1 MHGLTPEDRM
11 MWKKLFPFF
20 DVKRMLPASLRGESA
35 EIPAGREMYKQY
47 IGIAIPSV
55 CEMVLISLISMV
67 DTVMVSSLGTD
78 AVAAVGLVNQP
89 RMIMLCLFFALN
101 VGITAVVARR
111 KGENRQADANAA
123 LRTAIVMILGMAA
136 VLMAV
141 LLPLSSAL
149 MRFAGAEAGRTLEL
163 STDYFMILGFA
174 LPFQALS
181 MGICAAQRGVGNTK
195 LTMQVNI
202 TSNIVNVIFN
212 YLLINGVGPFPKLGV
227 HGAAL
232 ATALG
237 MVVGFALSLRA
248 IYHDHNGFLSLSPSD
263 NWKPD
268 LASGKALVQVGS
280 SAMVEQL
287 AMRIGFFAYARI
299 VADLG
304 TDAFAA
310 HQICC
315 QFLNLS
321 FSCADGLGIAGTSLV
336 GQMLGRK
343 RRDLA
348 HIYCTLAQRFSLT
361 AGLLLA
367 TVCVLLRAPLVN
379 MFINP
384 GESEAVRTMAEM
396 VMIVLGILQPLQML
410 SVVASGALRGAGDVK
425 YTARVMLLTVTC
437 IRPVLALVGVYV
449 CQQLL
454 HRSDIAL
461 VAAWMGTVCD
471 MAVRM
476 TLMMKRYRS
485 EKWHHIKV

>member
-1 MHGLTPEDRM
+1 MF
-11 MWKKLFPFF
+11 KKLFPFF
-20 DVKRMLPASLRGESA
+20 HVNRMLPASMRNESA
-35 EIPAGREMYKQY
+35 DIPPGREMYKQY
-47 IGIAIPSV
+47 ISIAIPSV

-111 KGENRQADANAA
+111 KGENRQQEANAA
-123 LRTAIVMILGMAA
+123 LRTAIVMILLLSA
-136 VLMAV
+136 VLMLV

-149 MRFAGAEAGRTLEL
+149 MRFAGAEEGRTLEL

-212 YLLINGVGPFPKLGV
+212 YLLINGIGPFPKLGV

-248 IYHDHNGFLSLSPSD
+248 IYHDHGFLSLSPRD

-268 LASGKALVQVGS
+268 MESGKALVKVAS

-287 AMRIGFFAYARI
+287 AMRVGFFAYARI

-348 HIYCTLAQRFSLT
+348 HIYGTLAQRFSLT
-361 AGLLLA
+361 AGLVLA
-367 TVCVLLRAPLVN
+367 TACVLLRAPLVS

-437 IRPVLALVGVYV
+437 IRPVLALAGVYI
-449 CQQLL
+449 CQNVL

-461 VAAWMGTVCD
+461 VAAWLATVCD
-471 MAVRM
+471 MTVRM
-476 TLMMKRYRS
+476 LLMMKRYRS
-485 EKWHHIKV
+485 EKWHSIKV

>member
-1 MHGLTPEDRM
+1 MS
-11 MWKKLFPFF
+11 KAVIPFF
-20 DVKRMLPASLRGESA
+20 DVRRMLPASMRSENTD
-35 EIPAGREMYKQY
+35 IPTGREMYKQY

-111 KGENRQADANAA
+111 KGENRRVEANAA
-123 LRTAIVMILGMAA
+123 LRTAIVLILCLSA
-136 VLMAV
+136 VLMAL
-141 LLPLSSAL
+141 LLPLSNAL
-149 MRFAGAEAGRTLEL
+149 MRFAGAEEGRTLEL
-163 STDYFMILGFA
+163 STDYFMILGCA

-202 TSNIVNVIFN
+202 TSNVVNVIFN
-212 YLLINGVGPFPKLGV
+212 FLLINGIGPFPKLGV

-237 MVVGFALSLRA
+237 MVVGFFLSARA
-248 IYHDHNGFLSLSPSD
+248 IYHDHNGFLSLSHRD

-268 LASGKALVQVGS
+268 MDSIRALVKVAS

-299 VADLG
+299 VANLG

-310 HQICC
+310 HQIGC

-348 HIYCTLAQRFSLT
+348 HIYGTLAQRFSLT
-361 AGLLLA
+361 AGLVLA
-367 TVCVLLRAPLVN
+367 TACVLLRAPLVS

-384 GESEAVRTMAEM
+384 GESEAVRAMAQL
-396 VMIVLGILQPLQML
+396 VMIVLGVLQPLQML

-425 YTARVMLLTVTC
+425 YTARIMLLTVTC
-437 IRPVLALVGVYV
+437 IRPVLALAGVYV
-449 CQQLL
+449 CQNIL

-461 VAAWMGTVCD
+461 VAAWMATVCD

-476 TLMMKRYRS
+476 VLMMKRYRS
-485 EKWHHIKV
+485 EKWHHIRV

>member
-1 MHGLTPEDRM
+1 MF
-11 MWKKLFPFF
+11 KKLFPFF
-20 DVKRMLPASLRGESA
+20 HVNRMLPASMRSESA
-35 EIPAGREMYKQY
+35 DIPAGREMYKQY
-47 IGIAIPSV
+47 ISIAIPSV

-111 KGENRQADANAA
+111 KGENRQQEANAA
-123 LRTAIVMILGMAA
+123 LRTAIVMILLLSA
-136 VLMAV
+136 VLMLV

-149 MRFAGAEAGRTLEL
+149 MRFAGAEEGRTLEL

-212 YLLINGVGPFPKLGV
+212 YLLINGIGPFPKLGV

-248 IYHDHNGFLSLSPSD
+248 IYHDHGFLSLSPRD

-268 LASGKALVQVGS
+268 MESGKALVKVAS

-287 AMRIGFFAYARI
+287 AMRVGFFAYARI

-348 HIYCTLAQRFSLT
+348 HIYGTLAQRFSLT
-361 AGLLLA
+361 AGLVLA
-367 TVCVLLRAPLVN
+367 TACVLLRAPLVS

-437 IRPVLALVGVYV
+437 IRPVLALAGVYV
-449 CQQLL
+449 CQNIL

-461 VAAWMGTVCD
+461 IAAWMGTVCD
-471 MAVRM
+471 MTVRM
-476 TLMMKRYRS
+476 ALMLKRYRS
-485 EKWHHIKV
+485 ERWHHIKV

>member
-1 MHGLTPEDRM
+1 ML
-11 MWKKLFPFF
+11 KKLFPFF
-20 DVKRMLPASLRGESA
+20 DVQRMLPASMRGQSA

-47 IGIAIPSV
+47 IGIAVPSV

-111 KGENRQADANAA
+111 KGENRQAEANAA
-123 LRTAIVMILGMAA
+123 LRTAIMMILGLSAILM
-136 VLMAV
+136 VL

-149 MRFAGAEAGRTLEL
+149 MRFAGAEAGRTLDL
-163 STDYFMILGFA
+163 STDYFIILGCA

-202 TSNIVNVIFN
+202 TSNIVNVILN

-237 MVVGFALSLRA
+237 MVVGFVLSVRA
-248 IYHDHNGFLSLSPSD
+248 IFQDQHGFLKLSWHDS
-263 NWKPD
+263 WKPD
-268 LASGKALVQVGS
+268 VASGKALVQVGS

-287 AMRIGFFAYARI
+287 AMRIGFFSYARI
-299 VADLG
+299 VAGLG

-336 GQMLGRK
+336 GQMLGKK

-348 HIYCTLAQRFSLT
+348 HIYGTLAQRFSLT
-361 AGLLLA
+361 AGLALA
-367 TVCVLLRAPLVN
+367 TACVLLRAPLVS

-384 GESEAVRTMAEM
+384 GESEAVRDMAQM

-437 IRPVLALVGVYV
+437 IRPVLALAGVYV
-449 CQQLL
+449 CQSIF
-454 HRSDIAL
+454 HRSDLAL
-461 VAAWMGTVCD
+461 VAAWLATVSD
-471 MAVRM
+471 MTVRM
-476 TLMMKRYRS
+476 LLMMKRYRS
-485 EKWHHIKV
+485 EKWHSIKV

>member
-1 MHGLTPEDRM
+1 MF
-11 MWKKLFPFF
+11 KKMFSYF
-20 DVKRMLPASLRGESA
+20 DVLRMLPASMRSERKD
-35 EIPAGREMYKQY
+35 IPAGREMYKQY

-111 KGENRQADANAA
+111 KGENRQAEANAA
-123 LRTAIVMILGMAA
+123 LRTAIVMILALSA
-136 VLMAV
+136 VLMAI
-141 LLPLSSAL
+141 LLPMSNAL
-149 MRFAGAEAGRTLEL
+149 MRFAGAEEGRTLEL
-163 STDYFMILGFA
+163 STDYFTILGCA

-202 TSNIVNVIFN
+202 TSNVVNVIFN
-212 YLLINGVGPFPKLGV
+212 YLLINGIGPFPMMGV
-227 HGAAL
+227 QGAAL

-237 MVVGFALSLRA
+237 MVVGFVLSVRA
-248 IYHDHNGFLSLSPSD
+248 IYHDHGFLALSPRD

-268 LASGKALVQVGS
+268 MESGKALVKVAS

-321 FSCADGLGIAGTSLV
+321 FSCADGLGVAGTSLV

-348 HIYCTLAQRFSLT
+348 HIYGTLAQRFALT

-367 TVCVLLRAPLVN
+367 TACVLLRAPLVS

-437 IRPVLALVGVYV
+437 IRPVLALMGVYV
-449 CQQLL
+449 CQHVL

-461 VAAWMGTVCD
+461 IAAWLGTVCD
-471 MAVRM
+471 MTVRM
-476 TLMMKRYRS
+476 MLMMKRYRS

>member
-1 MHGLTPEDRM
+1 ML
-11 MWKKLFPFF
+11 KKFLSFF
-20 DVKRMLPASLRGESA
+20 NVQRMLPASMRSGSA
-35 EIPAGREMYKQY
+35 DIPAGRDMYKQY
-47 IGIAIPSV
+47 ISIAIPSV

-78 AVAAVGLVNQP
+78 AVAAVGLVGQP

-111 KGENRQADANAA
+111 KGENRRTEANAA
-123 LRTAIVMILGMAA
+123 LRTAIVMILGISA

-141 LLPLSSAL
+141 LLPLSRPL
-149 MRFAGAEAGRTLEL
+149 MLFAGAEPGRTLEL
-163 STDYFMILGFA
+163 STDYFMILGCA

-202 TSNIVNVIFN
+202 TSNLVNVVFN
-212 YLLINGVGPFPKLGV
+212 YLLINGIGPFPKLGV

-232 ATALG
+232 ATAIG
-237 MVVGFALSLRA
+237 MVVGFVLSVRAVFQHKDAFLALNA
-248 IYHDHNGFLSLSPSD
+248 HDS
-263 NWKPD
+263 WKPD
-268 LASGKALVQVGS
+268 LESGKALVKVAS

-287 AMRIGFFAYARI
+287 AMRVGFFAYARI

-310 HQICC
+310 HQICG

-348 HIYCTLAQRFSLT
+348 HIYGTLAQRFSLT
-361 AGLLLA
+361 AGLVLA
-367 TVCVLLRAPLVN
+367 SACVLLRAPLVN

-384 GESEAVRTMAEM
+384 GESEAVRSMAEM
-396 VMIVLGILQPLQML
+396 VMIVLGVLQPLQML

-437 IRPVLALVGVYV
+437 IRPVLALLGVYV
-449 CQQLL
+449 CQHVL

-461 VAAWMGTVCD
+461 VAAWIATVSD
-471 MAVRM
+471 MMVRM
-476 TLMMKRYRS
+476 ILMMRRYRS
-485 EKWHHIKV
+485 EKWHAIKV

>member
-1 MHGLTPEDRM
+1 MSRN
-11 MWKKLFPFF
+11 LFSFF
-20 DVKRMLPASLRGESA
+20 DVRRMLPASMRGNSA
-35 EIPAGREMYKQY
+35 EIPAGRDMYKQY
-47 IGIAIPSV
+47 ISIAVPSV
-55 CEMVLISLISMV
+55 CEMVLISLISMI
-67 DTVMVSSLGTD
+67 DTVMVSGLGTD
-78 AVAAVGLVNQP
+78 AVAAVGLVGQP

-111 KGENRQADANAA
+111 KGENRKAEANAA
-123 LRTAIVMILGMAA
+123 LRTAIVMILGLSA
-136 VLMAV
+136 VLMAI

-149 MRFAGAEAGRTLEL
+149 MRFAGAEEGRTLGL
-163 STDYFMILGFA
+163 STDYFMILGCA

-181 MGICAAQRGVGNTK
+181 MGICAAQRGIGNTK

-202 TSNIVNVIFN
+202 TSNVVNVIFN
-212 YLLINGVGPFPKLGV
+212 YLLINGVGPFPKMGV

-232 ATALG
+232 ATAIG
-237 MVVGFALSLRA
+237 MVVGFVLSMRA
-248 IYHDHNGFLSLSPSD
+248 IFRSHDSFLSLTRHD

-268 LASGKALVQVGS
+268 LDSVKALVKVAS

-287 AMRIGFFAYARI
+287 AMRIGFFSYARI

-310 HQICC
+310 HQICG

-348 HIYCTLAQRFSLT
+348 HIYGTLAQRFSLT
-361 AGLLLA
+361 AGLMLA
-367 TVCVLLRAPLVN
+367 TACVVLRAPLVN

-384 GESEAVRTMAEM
+384 GESEQVRQMAEM

-425 YTARVMLLTVTC
+425 YTARVMLITVTC

-449 CQQLL
+449 CQNIF

-461 VAAWMGTVCD
+461 VSAWIATCCD
-471 MAVRM
+471 MTVRM
-476 TLMMKRYRS
+476 ILMMKRYRS
-485 EKWHHIKV
+485 EKWHSIKV

>member
-1 MHGLTPEDRM
+1 MSR
-11 MWKKLFPFF
+11 KIFSFF
-20 DVKRMLPASLRGESA
+20 DVRRMLPASLRGGSA
-35 EIPAGREMYKQY
+35 EIPTGREMYKQY
-47 IGIAIPSV
+47 IGIAVPSV

-111 KGENRQADANAA
+111 KGENRQADANSA
-123 LRTAIVMILGMAA
+123 LRTAIVMILGLSA
-136 VLMAV
+136 VLMAI

-149 MRFAGAEAGRTLEL
+149 MRFAGAEEGRTLAL
-163 STDYFMILGFA
+163 STDYFMILGCA

-237 MVVGFALSLRA
+237 MVVGFVLSLRA
-248 IYHDHNGFLSLSPSD
+248 IFRSHDSFLALTTHDS
-263 NWKPD
+263 WKPD
-268 LASGKALVQVGS
+268 LESGKALVQVGS

-348 HIYCTLAQRFSLT
+348 HIYGTLAQRFSLT
-361 AGLLLA
+361 AGLVLA
-367 TVCVLLRAPLVN
+367 SACVLLRAPLVS

-437 IRPVLALVGVYV
+437 IRPVLALLGVYV
-449 CQQLL
+449 CQNVL

-461 VAAWMGTVCD
+461 VSAWMATVCD
-471 MAVRM
+471 MAARM
-476 TLMMKRYRS
+476 TLMLRRYRS

>member
-1 MHGLTPEDRM
+1 ML
-11 MWKKLFPFF
+11 KKLFPFF
-20 DVKRMLPASLRGESA
+20 DVRRMLPTSMRGQSA

-47 IGIAIPSV
+47 IGIAVPSV

-111 KGENRQADANAA
+111 KGENRREEANAA
-123 LRTAIVMILGMAA
+123 LRTAIVMILGMSA
-136 VLMAV
+136 VLMAL
-141 LLPLSSAL
+141 LLPLSGAL
-149 MRFAGAEAGRTLEL
+149 MRFAGAEEGRTLGL

-202 TSNIVNVIFN
+202 TSNVVNVIFN

-237 MVVGFALSLRA
+237 MVVGFVLSIRA
-248 IYHDHNGFLSLSPSD
+248 IYHDHHGFLSLSHHD

-268 LASGKALVQVGS
+268 MDSCKALVKVGS

-287 AMRIGFFAYARI
+287 AMRIGFFSYARI
-299 VADLG
+299 VAGLG

-310 HQICC
+310 HQIGC

-348 HIYCTLAQRFSLT
+348 HIYGTLAQRFSLT
-361 AGLLLA
+361 AGLVLA
-367 TVCVLLRAPLVN
+367 TACVLLRAPLVN

-384 GESEAVRTMAEM
+384 GESEVVRAMAEM
-396 VMIVLGILQPLQML
+396 VMIVLGVLQPLQML

-437 IRPVLALVGVYV
+437 IRPVLALAGVYI
-449 CQQLL
+449 CQNVL

-461 VAAWMGTVCD
+461 VAAWLATVCD
-471 MAVRM
+471 MTVRM
-476 TLMMKRYRS
+476 LLMMKRYRS
-485 EKWHHIKV
+485 EKWHSIKV

>member
-1 MHGLTPEDRM
+1 ML
-11 MWKKLFPFF
+11 KKLLSFF
-20 DVKRMLPASLRGESA
+20 DVRRMLPASMRGNSA
-35 EIPAGREMYKQY
+35 DIPAGRAMYKQY
-47 IGIAIPSV
+47 INIAVPSV
-55 CEMVLISLISMV
+55 CEMVLISLISMI
-67 DTVMVSSLGTD
+67 DTVMVSGIGTD
-78 AVAAVGLVNQP
+78 AVAAVGLVGQP

-111 KGENRQADANAA
+111 KGENNREEANSA
-123 LRTAIVMILGMAA
+123 LRTAIVMILGLSA

-141 LLPLSSAL
+141 LLPMSSAL
-149 MRFAGAEAGRTLEL
+149 MRFAGAEEGRTLAL
-163 STDYFMILGFA
+163 STDYFTILGWA

-212 YLLINGVGPFPKLGV
+212 YLLINGIGPFPKLGV
-227 HGAAL
+227 HGAAI

-237 MVVGFALSLRA
+237 MVVGFALSVRA
-248 IYHDHNGFLSLSPSD
+248 IYQDNNGFLRLKPTD
-263 NWKPD
+263 NWKPEMK
-268 LASGKALVQVGS
+268 SVKALVKVAS

-287 AMRIGFFAYARI
+287 AMRVGFFAYARI

-348 HIYCTLAQRFSLT
+348 HIYGTLAQRFSLT

-367 TVCVLLRAPLVN
+367 TVCVLLRAPLVG

-384 GESEAVRTMAEM
+384 GESEAVRAMAEL

-437 IRPVLALVGVYV
+437 IRPVLALIGVYV
-449 CQQLL
+449 CQHVL

-461 VAAWMGTVCD
+461 MAAWTATCCD

-485 EKWHHIKV
+485 EKWHSIKV

>member
-1 MHGLTPEDRM
+1 MLQ
-11 MWKKLFPFF
+11 KLFPFF
-20 DVKRMLPASLRGESA
+20 DVRRMLPASHRGRSA
-35 EIPAGREMYKQY
+35 EIPSGREMYRQY

-78 AVAAVGLVNQP
+78 SVAAVGLVNQP

-111 KGENRQADANAA
+111 KGENRQAEANAA
-123 LRTAIVMILGMAA
+123 LRTAIVMILALSA
-136 VLMAV
+136 VLMAL
-141 LLPLSSAL
+141 LLPLSNAL
-149 MRFAGAEAGRTLEL
+149 MRFAGAEEGRTLEL
-163 STDYFMILGFA
+163 STEYFNILGYA

-202 TSNIVNVIFN
+202 TSNVVNVIFN

-227 HGAAL
+227 RGAAI
-232 ATALG
+232 ATAIG
-237 MVVGFALSLRA
+237 MVVGFLLSVRA
-248 IYHDHNGFLSLSPSD
+248 IYHGHGFLVLSPHD

-268 LASGKALVQVGS
+268 RDSGKALVKVAS

-321 FSCADGLGIAGTSLV
+321 FSCADGLSIAGTSLV

-343 RRDLA
+343 RPDLA
-348 HIYCTLAQRFSLT
+348 HIYGTLAQRFSLS

-367 TVCVLLRAPLVN
+367 TACVLLRAPLVS

-384 GESEAVRTMAEM
+384 GESQAVRDMAEM

-425 YTARVMLLTVTC
+425 YTARVMLLTVSC
-437 IRPVLALVGVYV
+437 IRPVLALAGVYL
-449 CQQLL
+449 CQLVL
-454 HRSDIAL
+454 RRSDLAL
-461 VAAWMGTVCD
+461 IAAWLATVCD

-476 TLMMKRYRS
+476 LLMMRRYRS

>member
-1 MHGLTPEDRM
+1 MSRN
-11 MWKKLFPFF
+11 LFSFF
-20 DVKRMLPASLRGESA
+20 DVRRMLPASMRGNSA

-47 IGIAIPSV
+47 ISIAVPSV
-55 CEMVLISLISMV
+55 CEMVLISLISMI
-67 DTVMVSSLGTD
+67 DTVMVSGLGTD
-78 AVAAVGLVNQP
+78 AVAAVGLVGQP

-111 KGENRQADANAA
+111 KGENRKAEANAA
-123 LRTAIVMILGMAA
+123 LRTAIVMILGLSA
-136 VLMAV
+136 VLMAI

-149 MRFAGAEAGRTLEL
+149 MRFAGAEEGRTLGL
-163 STDYFMILGFA
+163 STDYFMILGCA

-181 MGICAAQRGVGNTK
+181 MGICAAQRGIGNTK

-202 TSNIVNVIFN
+202 TSNVVNVIFN

-232 ATALG
+232 ATAIG
-237 MVVGFALSLRA
+237 MVVGFALSMRA
-248 IYHDHNGFLSLSPSD
+248 IFHSHDSFLSLTTHDS
-263 NWKPD
+263 WKPD
-268 LASGKALVQVGS
+268 MDSVKALVKVAS

-287 AMRIGFFAYARI
+287 AMRIGFFSYARI

-310 HQICC
+310 HQICG

-348 HIYCTLAQRFSLT
+348 HIYGTLAQRFSLT
-361 AGLLLA
+361 SGLMLA
-367 TVCVLLRAPLVN
+367 TACVVLRAPLVN

-384 GESEAVRTMAEM
+384 GESEQVRQMAEM

-425 YTARVMLLTVTC
+425 YTARVMLITVTC

-449 CQQLL
+449 CQNIF

-461 VAAWMGTVCD
+461 VSAWIATCCD
-471 MAVRM
+471 MTVRM
-476 TLMMKRYRS
+476 ILMMKRYRS
-485 EKWHHIKV
+485 EKWHSIKV

>member
-1 MHGLTPEDRM
+1 ML
-11 MWKKLFPFF
+11 KKLFSFF
-20 DVKRMLPASLRGESA
+20 DVRRMLPPSMRQQSA
-35 EIPAGREMYKQY
+35 DIPAGREMYKQY

-67 DTVMVSSLGTD
+67 DTVMVSGLGTD
-78 AVAAVGLVNQP
+78 AVAAVGLVGQP

-111 KGENRQADANAA
+111 KGENRQAEANAA
-123 LRTAIVMILGMAA
+123 LRTAIVMILGLSA
-136 VLMAV
+136 VLMAI
-141 LLPLSSAL
+141 LLPLSGAL

-163 STDYFMILGFA
+163 STDYFMILGCA

-202 TSNIVNVIFN
+202 TSNVVNVIFN
-212 YLLINGVGPFPKLGV
+212 YLLINGVGPFPRLGV
-227 HGAAL
+227 QGAAL
-232 ATALG
+232 ATAIG
-237 MVVGFALSLRA
+237 MVVGFVLSLRA
-248 IYHDHNGFLSLSPSD
+248 IFQDQSGFLHLSTHDS
-263 NWKPD
+263 WKPD
-268 LASGKALVQVGS
+268 LESGKALIKVGS

-287 AMRIGFFAYARI
+287 AMRIGFFSYARI
-299 VADLG
+299 VAGLG

-310 HQICC
+310 HQICG

-321 FSCADGLGIAGTSLV
+321 FSCADGLGVAGTSLV
-336 GQMLGRK
+336 GQMLGKK

-348 HIYCTLAQRFSLT
+348 HIYGTLAQRFSLS

-367 TVCVLLRAPLVN
+367 TACVLLRAPLVG

-384 GESEAVRTMAEM
+384 GESEAVRQMAEM

-437 IRPVLALVGVYV
+437 IRPVLALAGVYI
-449 CQQLL
+449 CQKVL

-461 VAAWMGTVCD
+461 VAAWMATVSD
-471 MAVRM
+471 MTVRM
-476 TLMMKRYRS
+476 FLMMRRYRS
-485 EKWHHIKV
+485 EKWHSIRV

>member
-1 MHGLTPEDRM
+1 
-11 MWKKLFPFF
+11 
-20 DVKRMLPASLRGESA
+20 
-35 EIPAGREMYKQY
+35 
-47 IGIAIPSV
+47 
-55 CEMVLISLISMV
+55 
-67 DTVMVSSLGTD
+67 
-78 AVAAVGLVNQP
+78 
-89 RMIMLCLFFALN
+89 
-101 VGITAVVARR
+101 
-111 KGENRQADANAA
+111 
-123 LRTAIVMILGMAA
+123 
-136 VLMAV
+136 
-141 LLPLSSAL
+141 
-149 MRFAGAEAGRTLEL
+149 
-163 STDYFMILGFA
+163 
-174 LPFQALS
+174 
-181 MGICAAQRGVGNTK
+181 
-195 LTMQVNI
+195 
-202 TSNIVNVIFN
+202 
-212 YLLINGVGPFPKLGV
+212 V

-248 IYHDHNGFLSLSPSD
+248 IYHDHGFLSLSPRD

-268 LASGKALVQVGS
+268 MESGKALVKVAS

-287 AMRIGFFAYARI
+287 AMRVGFFAYARI

-348 HIYCTLAQRFSLT
+348 HIYGTLAQRFSLT
-361 AGLLLA
+361 AGLVLA
-367 TVCVLLRAPLVN
+367 TACVLLRAPLVS

-384 GESEAVRTMAEM
+384 GESEAVRAMAEM

-437 IRPVLALVGVYV
+437 IRPVLALAGVYV
-449 CQQLL
+449 CQNIL

-461 VAAWMGTVCD
+461 IAAWMGTVCD
-471 MAVRM
+471 MTVRM
-476 TLMMKRYRS
+476 ALMLKRYRS

>member
-1 MHGLTPEDRM
+1 ML
-11 MWKKLFPFF
+11 KKLFSFF
-20 DVKRMLPASLRGESA
+20 DVRRMLPASMRQQSA
-35 EIPAGREMYKQY
+35 DIPAGREMYKQY

-67 DTVMVSSLGTD
+67 DTVMVSGLGTD
-78 AVAAVGLVNQP
+78 AVAAVGLVGQP

-111 KGENRQADANAA
+111 KGENRQAEANAA
-123 LRTAIVMILGMAA
+123 LRTAIVMILGLSA
-136 VLMAV
+136 VLMAI
-141 LLPLSSAL
+141 LLPLSGAL

-163 STDYFMILGFA
+163 STDYFMILGCA

-212 YLLINGVGPFPKLGV
+212 YLLIHGVGPFPELGV

-232 ATALG
+232 ATAIG
-237 MVVGFALSLRA
+237 MVVGFVLSLRA
-248 IYHDHNGFLSLSPSD
+248 VFQDHSGFLHLSTHDS
-263 NWKPD
+263 WKPD
-268 LASGKALVQVGS
+268 LESGKALIKVGS

-287 AMRIGFFAYARI
+287 AMRIGFFSYARI
-299 VADLG
+299 VAGLG

-310 HQICC
+310 HQICG

-348 HIYCTLAQRFSLT
+348 HIYGTLAQRFSLS

-367 TVCVLLRAPLVN
+367 TACVLLRAPLVG

-384 GESEAVRTMAEM
+384 GESEAVRQMAEM

-437 IRPVLALVGVYV
+437 IRPVLALAGVYI
-449 CQQLL
+449 CQKVL

-461 VAAWMGTVCD
+461 VAAWMATVSD
-471 MAVRM
+471 MTVRM
-476 TLMMKRYRS
+476 ILMMRRYRS
-485 EKWHHIKV
+485 EKWHSIRV

>member
-1 MHGLTPEDRM
+1 MSRN
-11 MWKKLFPFF
+11 LFSLF
-20 DVKRMLPASLRGESA
+20 DVRRMLPASMRGNSA
-35 EIPAGREMYKQY
+35 EIPAGRDMYKQY
-47 IGIAIPSV
+47 ISIAVPSV
-55 CEMVLISLISMV
+55 CEMVLISLISMI
-67 DTVMVSSLGTD
+67 DTVMVSGLGTD
-78 AVAAVGLVNQP
+78 AVAAVGLVGQP

-111 KGENRQADANAA
+111 KGENRKAEANAA
-123 LRTAIVMILGMAA
+123 LRTAIVMILGLSA
-136 VLMAV
+136 VLMAI

-149 MRFAGAEAGRTLEL
+149 MRFAGAEEGRTLGL
-163 STDYFMILGFA
+163 STDYFMILGCA

-181 MGICAAQRGVGNTK
+181 MGICAAQRGIGNTK

-202 TSNIVNVIFN
+202 TSNVVNVIFN

-232 ATALG
+232 ATAIG
-237 MVVGFALSLRA
+237 MVVGFVLSMRA
-248 IYHDHNGFLSLSPSD
+248 IFRSHDSFLSLTRHDS
-263 NWKPD
+263 WKPD
-268 LASGKALVQVGS
+268 LDSVKALVKVAS

-287 AMRIGFFAYARI
+287 AMRIGFFSYARI

-310 HQICC
+310 HQICG

-348 HIYCTLAQRFSLT
+348 HIYGTLAQRFSLT
-361 AGLLLA
+361 AGLMLA
-367 TVCVLLRAPLVN
+367 TACVVLRAPLVN

-384 GESEAVRTMAEM
+384 GESEQVRQMAEM

-425 YTARVMLLTVTC
+425 YTARVMLITVTC

-449 CQQLL
+449 CQNIF

-461 VAAWMGTVCD
+461 VSAWIATCCD
-471 MAVRM
+471 MTVRM
-476 TLMMKRYRS
+476 ILMMKRYRS
-485 EKWHHIKV
+485 EKWHSIKV